1 MSTPRPKSEPGFQ
14 KLLFYAA
21 FVGFPTRVCKPPI
34 EKIAGPT
41 HKKPSFPYPSKAC
54 NFTFN
59 SAASLRA
66 HASAGV
72 KFARVPR
79 QIVRHSNTVDP
90 RA

>member
-1 MSTPRPKSEPGFQ
+1 MSPRGQKANQGFRNCYFMPR
-14 KLLFYAA
+14 LWGSRRG
-21 FVGFPTRVCKPPI
+21 FVNLQHK
-34 EKIAGPT
+34 KIAGPT